1 MFNMPISV
9 LRLLTVTTVVMLVAA
24 AGCIGGASSG
34 NSTGSASERTVIDSA
49 GREVEIP
56 AEVDEVICSS
66 GGTCVRYLV
75 YIDAADRI
83 AAVES
88 GEGDSSTNRAYVLAN
103 PQFADLPVTG
113 SSRSVALDLEQVMV
127 INPQV
132 IFTVGSQL
140 VSNES
145 SGALTAADTMQ
156 TKTGIPVI
164 TIASGSFQ
172 TAESKQQLY
181 SSFRLIGEVFGK
193 ESRAEEL
200 IAYIEATLADLE
212 RRTCDI
218 PESEQKTAFIGGL
231 SHGGAHGLL
240 STQSEYMP
248 FIWCRVKNVAAGS
261 GIQSSD
267 FPKESLVYADP
278 EYIFVDAGTLN
289 VQDEISAF
297 EDIRSPVYANLQ
309 AIQSGNVYATLPYT
323 SRQTNLETQLVDA
336 YFVGKTVYPDRF
348 EDIDVREKADEI
360 YTMFVGKPV
369 FDHLNANCNNLGFEK
384 VPLTKR

>member
-1 MFNMPISV
+1 M
-9 LRLLTVTTVVMLVAA
+9 
-24 AGCIGGASSG
+24 CI
-34 NSTGSASERTVIDSA
+34 R
-49 GREVEIP
+49 
-56 AEVDEVICSS
+56 
-66 GGTCVRYLV
+66 
-75 YIDAADRI
+75 DR
-83 AAVES
+83 
-88 GEGDSSTNRAYVLAN
+88 
-103 PQFADLPVTG
+103 
-113 SSRSVALDLEQVMV
+113 DLEQVMV

-248 FIWCRVKNVAAGS
+248 FIL
-261 GIQSSD
+261 
-267 FPKESLVYADP
+267 SL
-278 EYIFVDAGTLN
+278 IH
-289 VQDEISAF
+289 I
-297 EDIRSPVYANLQ
+297 
-309 AIQSGNVYATLPYT
+309 
-323 SRQTNLETQLVDA
+323 
-336 YFVGKTVYPDRF
+336 
-348 EDIDVREKADEI
+348 
-360 YTMFVGKPV
+360 
-369 FDHLNANCNNLGFEK
+369 
-384 VPLTKR
+384 

>member
-1 MFNMPISV
+1 MLNMQIST
-9 LRLLTVTTVVMLVAA
+9 LRLLAVTVVIMLVATT
-24 AGCIGGASSG
+24 GCIGDATSG
-34 NSTGSASERTVIDSA
+34 NSTGSASERTIVDSA
-49 GREVEIP
+49 GRGVEIP
-56 AEVDEVICSS
+56 IEVDRVVCSS
-66 GGTCVRYLV
+66 GGTCVRYLA

-83 AAVES
+83 IAVES
-88 GEGDSSTNRAYVLAN
+88 DEQETSTNRAYVIAN

-113 SSRSVALDLEQVMV
+113 SSRGVALDLEQVVV

-132 IFTVGSQL
+132 IFTMGSQL

-172 TAESKQQLY
+172 DEEAKARLY
-181 SSFRLIGEVFGK
+181 SSFRLLGEIFGK

-200 IAYIEATLADLE
+200 IAYTEATLADLD
-212 RRTCDI
+212 RRTADI

-231 SHGGAHGLL
+231 SYGGAHGLL

-248 FIWCRVKNVAAGS
+248 FIWCRVKNIAIGS
-261 GIQSSD
+261 DIQNID

-278 EYIFVDAGTLN
+278 EYIFIDAGTLN

-297 EDIRSPVYANLQ
+297 EDIQNPMYANLR
-309 AIQSGNVYATLPYT
+309 AVQSGNVYATLPYT
-323 SRQTNLETQLVDA
+323 
-336 YFVGKTVYPDRF
+336 
-348 EDIDVREKADEI
+348 
-360 YTMFVGKPV
+360 
-369 FDHLNANCNNLGFEK
+369 
-384 VPLTKR
+384 